1 MKSYKRIS
9 VGIVCLL
16 TLLQSVPLSTFAINV
31 SSSAKQS
38 TEIQIATPE
47 TATRQKHQ
55 SERSIDVASTFSSK
69 PKSVDYILEQ
79 SKFTA
84 SQGHGFAAEVGN
96 NFIDNVKGTNAEVIG
111 NNNAKNGA
119 DRYILNRDGTS
130 ILIQDKYYKD
140 AKSGIDACFET
151 NEAGEKVFRY
161 VDADGNPMIIE
172 VPKDQYDDAVT
183 RMAEKIKE
191 GKIPNVT
198 DPEEAE
204 KLVRKGALT
213 YKQAE
218 NLAKAG
224 TIDSLTYD
232 SVTGAISAS
241 SAFGISTLI
250 NYAVCRINGEDRVNA
265 IKYSAIEGAKT
276 GGVIFGTHILIAQ
289 LSKTGLK
296 GTFKPASE
304 AVVKAFGNDFAEL
317 ILKSV
322 GRNTAEMTTKQIVSE
337 AAKVFRINIAT
348 DVVITLAFTV
358 PDAIDLFHGR
368 ISKEQFIKNF
378 TVAAAT
384 MITTTAGGV
393 AGGAIGSSIAPGAGT
408 AVGAIVGSTVGGLA
422 GGFGAEYIADQ
433 VVEDD
438 AEKMYKILSEKFSNT
453 CEDYLVSQEEA
464 NDIASAL
471 SKELDDEVFKDM
483 YESKDYETFADNLL
497 NPLFE
502 EEIAKREKVESPTV
516 EELRLS
522 LLEQLDNT
530 VFLH

>member
-1 MKSYKRIS
+1 M
-9 VGIVCLL
+9 
-16 TLLQSVPLSTFAINV
+16 
-31 SSSAKQS
+31 
-38 TEIQIATPE
+38 
-47 TATRQKHQ
+47 
-55 SERSIDVASTFSSK
+55 
-69 PKSVDYILEQ
+69 PKMEQ
-79 SKFTA
+79 T
-84 SQGHGFAAEVGN
+84 
-96 NFIDNVKGTNAEVIG
+96 D
-111 NNNAKNGA
+111 
-119 DRYILNRDGTS
+119 

-304 AVVKAFGNDFAEL
+304 AVVKAFGNDFA
-317 ILKSV
+317 
-322 GRNTAEMTTKQIVSE
+322 
-337 AAKVFRINIAT
+337 
-348 DVVITLAFTV
+348 LAFTV

>member
-9 VGIVCLL
+9 VGIICLL

-38 TEIQIATPE
+38 TKIQIATPE

>member
-1 MKSYKRIS
+1 
-9 VGIVCLL
+9 
-16 TLLQSVPLSTFAINV
+16 
-31 SSSAKQS
+31 
-38 TEIQIATPE
+38 
-47 TATRQKHQ
+47 
-55 SERSIDVASTFSSK
+55 
-69 PKSVDYILEQ
+69 
-79 SKFTA
+79 
-84 SQGHGFAAEVGN
+84 
-96 NFIDNVKGTNAEVIG
+96 
-111 NNNAKNGA
+111 
-119 DRYILNRDGTS
+119 
-130 ILIQDKYYKD
+130 
-140 AKSGIDACFET
+140 
-151 NEAGEKVFRY
+151 
-161 VDADGNPMIIE
+161 MIIE

-265 IKYSAIEGAKT
+265 IKYYAIEGAKT